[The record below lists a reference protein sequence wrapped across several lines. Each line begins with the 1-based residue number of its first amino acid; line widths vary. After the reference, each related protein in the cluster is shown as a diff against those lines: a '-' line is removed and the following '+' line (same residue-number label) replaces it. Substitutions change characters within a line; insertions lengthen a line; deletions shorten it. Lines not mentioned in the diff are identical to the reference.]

1 MILTP
6 IATSDLQSLPVSGD
20 GRRDAFG
27 GERCPGHAQRQAVQ
41 GLCALLPESPCE
53 DLKQEV
59 RHAIPAIT
67 TTKAPFLS
75 LLIGGQFAQWKLQ
88 VIEGLL
94 PPGNWKE

>member
-1 MILTP
+1 M
-6 IATSDLQSLPVSGD
+6 
-20 GRRDAFG
+20 
-27 GERCPGHAQRQAVQ
+27 Q

-94 PPGNWKE
+94 PPGNWKESLKRNGLLSWRRSHRCRC